1 MRSIKIKL
9 SVYFGV
15 LIVCVCLALG
25 TTAYY
30 SSNYALA
37 NNAKEML
44 SSTSVQAARVIESR
58 LDTNYSVLET
68 ISQRNEIR
76 DFSVSL
82 QDKAEILKAE
92 AKRTGFTSL
101 GFGDLNGDAYTM
113 TLDHIVL
120 KDRPYYQEALKGNR
134 VITDPIISKAD
145 GNLIINMAVP
155 IKDKDG
161 KVIGVLIGNR
171 DAAELS
177 AITSDITV
185 GKTGKSFIIN
195 NLGVTVAHYNKE
207 SVTKGEN
214 VIEEAKNDPSLQML
228 ADVQNQMIKG
238 KAGTGEFKY
247 QGEFKYVGYAPIKN
261 TNWFIG
267 IAVPQNEVLS
277 QLNVLKISIFAAS
290 LIIVLVGLV
299 LVYIVARLISV
310 GISKISSHLQVIS
323 NGDFT
328 MEVSA
333 KRLKTNDEIGHA
345 FKSIKIMQE
354 SIVGTIVSIKE
365 NSANIDLK
373 ANNLSKVAEQMA
385 STAENVSIATHETAT
400 GVSSQATN
408 LMEITTILN
417 TFGNKLDG
425 VVSEIET
432 INLKSN
438 GINQMAGNSN
448 ENMKLLIESVNVVSS
463 SFKDFIKKIEKLNS
477 NIIQISEITT
487 LINDISEQTNLLAL
501 NAAIEAARAGESGRG
516 FAVVADEIRT
526 LAEQSQ
532 ESSKNI
538 NLLINGISNEA
549 NGIIKNTNG
558 LNNELD
564 NQVNVINTALK
575 SYENIISEINDI
587 VTKIK
592 SANVSI
598 AEINTEKNVI
608 SDKIEN
614 TSAVSEEVSASSEE
628 IAASTEEM
636 KSASSE
642 VALAAEVLNGVTKEM
657 IEHVNQFK
665 I

>member
-1 MRSIKIKL
+1 MRSIKTKL

-25 TTAYY
+25 ATAYY

-44 SSTSVQAARVIESR
+44 SSTSLQSAMIIESR
-58 LDTNYSVLET
+58 LDTEYSILET

-76 DFSVSL
+76 DFSVSI

-92 AKRTGFTSL
+92 AKRTGFTNIGL
-101 GFGDLNGDAYTM
+101 GDVNGDAYTM

-145 GNLIINMAVP
+145 GSLIINMAVP

-171 DAAELS
+171 DATELS
-177 AITSDITV
+177 AITSDIKI
-185 GKTGKSFIIN
+185 GKTGKGFIIN
-195 NLGVTVAHYNKE
+195 NSGVTVAHYNKE
-207 SVTKGEN
+207 LVTKSEN
-214 VIEEAKNDPSLQML
+214 IIEEVKNNPSLQGV
-228 ADVQNQMIKG
+228 ADVQKEMIKG
-238 KAGTGEFKY
+238 KEGAGEYIY
-247 QGEFKYVGYAPIKN
+247 QGVSRYVGYAPIKN
-261 TNWFIG
+261 TNWVIG
-267 IAVPQNEVLS
+267 IVVPKSEVLS
-277 QLNVLKISIFAAS
+277 QLNILKISIFIAS
-290 LIIVLVGLV
+290 LVIILVGLA
-299 LVYIVARLISV
+299 LVYIVARLIST
-310 GISKISSHLQVIS
+310 GISKISAHLQVIS
-323 NGDFT
+323 KGDFT
-328 MEVSA
+328 NEISE
-333 KRLKTNDEIGHA
+333 KGLKYNDEIGQA

-354 SIVGTIVSIKE
+354 SIVETIASIKE
-365 NSANIDLK
+365 NSNNIDLK
-373 ANNLSKVAEQMA
+373 ANNLSKVAEQMTY
-385 STAENVSIATHETAT
+385 TAENVSTATNETAT

-408 LMEITTILN
+408 LMEITNILN
-417 TFGNKLDG
+417 TFGNKLDV

-432 INLKSN
+432 INSKSN
-438 GINQMAGNSN
+438 GINEMAGSSN
-448 ENMKLLIESVNVVSS
+448 ENMKLLIESVNIVSS
-463 SFKDFIKKIEKLNS
+463 SFKDFIKKIEKLNN

-538 NLLINGISNEA
+538 DSLINGISSEA
-549 NGIIKNTNG
+549 NEIIENTDG
-558 LNNELD
+558 LNNELN
-564 NQVNVINTALK
+564 NQVGVINTALK
-575 SYENIISEINDI
+575 SYENIISEIDDI
-587 VTKIK
+587 VIKIK
-592 SANVSI
+592 LTNSAVT
-598 AEINTEKNVI
+598 EINAEKNII
-608 SDKIEN
+608 SEKIEN
-614 TSAVSEEVSASSEE
+614 TSAVAEEVSASSEE

-636 KSASSE
+636 KTASLE
-642 VALAAEVLNGVTKEM
+642 VSSAAEMLNNMTQEM
-657 IEHVNQFK
+657 IVQVDKFK